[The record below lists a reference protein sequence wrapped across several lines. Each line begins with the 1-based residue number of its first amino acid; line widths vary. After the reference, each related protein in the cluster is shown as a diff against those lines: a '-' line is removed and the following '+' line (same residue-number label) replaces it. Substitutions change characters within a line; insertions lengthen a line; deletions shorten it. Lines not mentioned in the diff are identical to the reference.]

1 MAPAK
6 SSVLLDVKPW
16 GDETDMAKLE
26 EAVRGVAMEGLTWG
40 ASKLVPVGY
49 GMKKMQIMLTVVD
62 DLVSVDNL
70 IEDHLCAD
78 PVDEYVQSADI
89 VSFNKICARRRG
101 HSLHWLGKLIS
112 ATPHLWSEVS
122 SRAVPSPK
130 NGANPSPISFSIP
143 TLPLFPHPLPALAAP
158 GLRLP
163 NPNPMSSSSLPTK
176 PPPPPRPKTRGSY
189 NCGRCGQPK
198 KGHVCNLPSPADGG
212 PASPSPS
219 SSSGAAAAADSRLR
233 RALSFD
239 DTTPTPSSPEKKPR
253 AHDEEDGD
261 DAMDEDEEA
270 MELGGRA
277 VPTEVIVE
285 VLRRLGPRGV
295 LEATAVSRGWRDCA
309 ARVWRAAEELRLR
322 PAGGGLVAALLPR
335 CTALSRLVLHME
347 SDVDATMLSC
357 LAFSCSSLETL
368 EITMADKAV
377 NSMTGEELSRLV
389 SEKHSLSSLKVG
401 GCSNLGFINISSS
414 SLEVLWLSDLCSL
427 SKSVINCPNM
437 SELSLC
443 FTQQSNDCTD
453 LVSLVDGLGHSCP
466 NLRNLHISSVQL
478 SNEAVSALENAN
490 LRGLCMLSLILGS
503 KVTDAAVAS
512 IVRSCASLDMLD
524 LSGSSISDNGVG
536 MICKAYPHTLSRLL
550 LALCPNITTSGIQA
564 ATAQL
569 PLLQLMDCGMSLRS
583 NLQNE
588 KQGAYFGEI
597 NGRIRLCPKL
607 PTLKKQPMRQKL
619 IIKHENL
626 KKLSLWG
633 CSAID
638 ALYVK
643 CPELNDLNLNSCTN
657 LHPERLLLQCPNLK
671 NVHVFG
677 CQEMLI
683 GAIRNQKLINRKNL
697 MKQCVSNGV

>member
-1 MAPAK
+1 
-6 SSVLLDVKPW
+6 
-16 GDETDMAKLE
+16 
-26 EAVRGVAMEGLTWG
+26 
-40 ASKLVPVGY
+40 
-49 GMKKMQIMLTVVD
+49 
-62 DLVSVDNL
+62 
-70 IEDHLCAD
+70 
-78 PVDEYVQSADI
+78 
-89 VSFNKICARRRG
+89 
-101 HSLHWLGKLIS
+101 
-112 ATPHLWSEVS
+112 
-122 SRAVPSPK
+122 
-130 NGANPSPISFSIP
+130 
-143 TLPLFPHPLPALAAP
+143 
-158 GLRLP
+158 
-163 NPNPMSSSSLPTK
+163 MSSSSPLPTK

-198 KGHVCNLPSPADGG
+198 KGHVCNLPSPAPP

-219 SSSGAAAAADSRLR
+219 TSSGPPALR

-239 DTTPTPSSPEKKPR
+239 DTTPTSPEKKPR
-253 AHDEEDGD
+253 PDDNDADDDPMDEDDDD
-261 DAMDEDEEA
+261 DAMD
-270 MELGGRA
+270 LGGRA
-277 VPTEVIVE
+277 VPTEVVVE

-295 LEATAVSRGWRDCA
+295 LEAAAVSRAWRDCA

-335 CTALSRLVLHME
+335 CTALSRLLLHMQ

-389 SEKHSLSSLKVG
+389 SEKHSLSSLKIG
-401 GCSNLGFINISSS
+401 GCSNLGFINLSSS

-427 SKSVINCPNM
+427 STSVINCPNM

-503 KVTDAAVAS
+503 KVSDAAVAS

-677 CQEMLI
+677 CQDMLI
-683 GAIRNQKLINRKNL
+683 GAIRNQLNHIFL
-697 MKQCVSNGV
+697 ASG